1 MAAMVAVAPIRITAL
16 GNTKYVQYSVPAA
29 TAFFRDTQVRHVKE
43 RGTMIDDDDD
53 EAKLPFLVVAN
64 NEEQHS
70 LWRADLTIPSGWRS
84 VFGPA
89 GKSDCLSYVS
99 QNWTDMRPLSLRRAM
114 KAANR
119 TAEPD

>member
-1 MAAMVAVAPIRITAL
+1 MAAIWITAV
-16 GNTKYVQYSVPAA
+16 GNSKFVQYSVPAA

-43 RGTMIDDDDD
+43 RGTMTDDD
-53 EAKLPFLVVAN
+53 EAKFPFLVLVN
-64 NEEQHS
+64 TEEQHS

-89 GKSDCLSYVS
+89 GKSDSLSYVS